1 MGERPSRVFLSFDHV
16 VVDEA
21 QAFSGEHVAA
31 HRALVEGKWR
41 GNRPQSAGETAV
53 TGVTRALHARRSNR
67 VRCDPVSTVTE
78 NADRAERIGRKIA
91 EAREA
96 KRLSKYMLAKL
107 ADVDEGQIRKWER
120 GEHACSAV
128 NLLKLIPHIGGTL
141 DFYLGEDDDD
151 DDDAA

>member
-1 MGERPSRVFLSFDHV
+1 MGIQPIFDV
-16 VVDEA
+16 VIVDEA
-21 QAFSGEHVAA
+21 QHPASDHERGWL
-31 HRALVEGKWR
+31 ALVETKLR
-41 GNRPQSAGETAV
+41 RYRPQSAGETAV